1 MMIRFFIL
9 SAFLSAQTALAGG
22 IAVVDFAKAGSL
34 VRERAKI
41 QAELEQLQSD
51 RQQRLQE
58 MEAALKAKYED
69 YQKQEM
75 ILSDETRAQKQAELQ
90 QGQME
95 LQQAAMAAEQEIQVA
110 QQRKS
115 TSLFERMRT
124 IVETIGK
131 EKGYDMVLEATSVM
145 YNSKEIDDIT
155 AELVTRFDSGS

>member
-1 MMIRFFIL
+1 MMIRYFIL
-9 SAFLSAQTALAGG
+9 SALLSAQTALAGG

-41 QAELEQLQSD
+41 QAELEKLQSD

-58 MEAALKAKYED
+58 MDAALKAKYED

-90 QGQME
+90 QDQMA

-115 TSLFERMRT
+115 TSLYERMRT
-124 IVETIGK
+124 IVEVIGK
-131 EKGYDMVLEATSVM
+131 EKGYDMVLEAQTVM
-145 YNSKEIDDIT
+145 YNGSADDIT